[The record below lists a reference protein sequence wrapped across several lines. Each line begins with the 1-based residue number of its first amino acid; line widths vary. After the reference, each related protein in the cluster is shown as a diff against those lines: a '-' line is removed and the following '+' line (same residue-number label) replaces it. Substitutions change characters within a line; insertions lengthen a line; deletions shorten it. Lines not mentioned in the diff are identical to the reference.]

1 MRSSGFDFDSKP
13 ILIFWEMT
21 KACDLAC
28 KHCRASAI
36 TDALPDEMNLEESLK
51 FLEQITEF
59 GKPYPVLILTGGDVM
74 KKRGLEKVLAR
85 ANELGIP
92 VSMSPSAT
100 PLINEESVKLMKKYG
115 VRSLSLSL
123 DGSRKE
129 THDWLRGV
137 DGTFDRTL
145 NLIDYL
151 ISNNFTLQINTA
163 VFKKNVMELPEILKI
178 LLDKKVKTWE
188 VFFLIKTGR
197 GIDREDLD
205 SYGYEDVNNYLAF
218 ASRYGIVIRT
228 VESPMFRR
236 ILVERQNSEYKGG
249 ELYNKLVEK
258 TKELLGEPKE
268 RIMGNTSN
276 TRDGKGII
284 FVAHNGEVNP
294 SGFLPFY
301 LGNVKME
308 NIAKIYRENSILKK
322 LRNPDNF
329 KGRCGLCS
337 YRDICGGS
345 RARAYS
351 YYGDIFQEDPRCNF
365 IPEAMNAAEIK

>member
-1 MRSSGFDFDSKP
+1 
-13 ILIFWEMT
+13 MT

-36 TDALPDEMNLEESLK
+36 TEALPDEMTLDESLK
-51 FLEQITEF
+51 FLEQVTEF
-59 GKPYPVLILTGGDVM
+59 GKPYPVVILTGGDVM
-74 KKRGLEKVLAR
+74 KKKGLEKILEH

-92 VSMSPSAT
+92 ISMSPSAT
-100 PLINEESVKLMKKYG
+100 PLINEDSVKLMKKYN

-123 DGSRKE
+123 DGSKKE

-151 ISNNFTLQINTA
+151 ISNNFTLQVNTV
-163 VFKKNVMELPEILKI
+163 VFQRNVMELPEILKI
-178 LLDKKVKTWE
+178 LLDKKVKIWE

-197 GIDREDLD
+197 GIDKEDLD
-205 SYGYEDVNNYLAF
+205 ADGYEDVNNFLAF
-218 ASRYGIVIRT
+218 ASRYGIIVRT
-228 VESPMFRR
+228 VESPIFRR
-236 ILVERQNSEYKGG
+236 ILIERQNSEYKGG
-249 ELYNKLVEK
+249 ELYNKLIEK
-258 TKELLGEPKE
+258 TKKILGEPKE
-268 RIMGNTSN
+268 KIMGNTSN

-308 NIAKIYRENSILKK
+308 SIVKIYRENNILKK
-322 LRNPDNF
+322 LRDPDNF
-329 KGRCGLCS
+329 KGKCGLCN

-365 IPEAMNAAEIK
+365 KPESMKVIEIK